1 MKRRQNDLVMGGV
14 FSANFLE
21 NVGCLSVSI
30 NVIHHLHITGEIICY
45 VHSFCNQK
53 VRQNKNQIS
62 VIAHNLFG
70 FDFSSS

>member
-53 VRQNKNQIS
+53 VR
-62 VIAHNLFG
+62 
-70 FDFSSS
+70 